1 MHTAFSYVNRID
13 EILSGR
19 SELPPQAQADALND
33 CSELILAR
41 MDPDTAQMLVHLSRE
56 PVQLRAEEEE
66 PLQSEKKEAPANTDR
81 RGSPTN
87 MI

>member
-41 MDPDTAQMLVHLSRE
+41 MDPETVQILSYLSRE
-56 PVQLRAEEEE
+56 PVRLRRVEA
-66 PLQSEKKEAPANTDR
+66 PFRSEKKEAPANTDR